1 MGTNQ
6 IARVSFGRDD
16 RGEGIRRPLPPG
28 GVSTTSRRSL
38 ILGFGLCAIIAAAV
52 AVGLTSSGH
61 GHSVARADVGRT
73 STASPPVAV
82 PAGATVV
89 TVGHAAISRAIA
101 SGFLGLSLEFPAIPA
116 YAGKDPGDV
125 DPALLQL
132 IRNLAPGQAPV
143 LRIGGD
149 STDWTWWPAP
159 HLARPDGVNY
169 TLTPGWVT
177 VAGALVRDLDAR
189 VILGI
194 DLEADSTRVASTEA
208 RALIAGLG
216 RAHVE
221 ALELGNEP
229 ELYGS
234 FIWDGSGHTGRP
246 RGYDFAGYSK
256 DIAGMVGALPH
267 VPIAGPATG
276 APKWFPDVGRFLAA
290 HRDVAVV
297 TLHRYPLQLC
307 FVSPAQPNY
316 PTIGNLLSAAASRGQ
331 ANSVAP
337 YVGISHSHGVPLRID
352 EMNTD
357 SCGASPAVSKSF
369 ASALWVLDALFEMAR
384 VGVDGVNIHSYPG
397 ATYELFTF
405 RRVDGRWRASV
416 EPEYYG
422 MLMFAQAVPPGSH
435 LLGLSWHQRAG
446 ERLRIWAT
454 RAPDGRIHV
463 VLINDGAKAQT
474 VVVRVPET
482 AGAGTLERLTARSLD
497 ATGGVTLGGQ
507 GFGSETSSGQL
518 AGRATVT
525 SMTPA
530 AGRYSFRLPGAS
542 AAMLTLT

>member
-1 MGTNQ
+1 M
-6 IARVSFGRDD
+6 GRDD
-16 RGEGIRRPLPPG
+16 RGEGIGRGLRSSDM
-28 GVSTTSRRSL
+28 STASRRWSL
-38 ILGFGLCAIIAAAV
+38 ALGLALGAIIAAAI
-52 AVGLTSSGH
+52 AVGLTSSGR
-61 GHSVARADVGRT
+61 GHSVAQADV
-73 STASPPVAV
+73 ASPTAGPPPAAV
-82 PAGATVV
+82 PAGATVI
-89 TVGHAAISRAIA
+89 TVGHAATGRAIA

-116 YAGKDPGDV
+116 YAGTDPGDV
-125 DPALLQL
+125 DPVLLQL
-132 IRNLAPGQAPV
+132 VRNLTPGQPPV

-169 TLTPGWVT
+169 TITPGWVA
-177 VAGALVRDLDAR
+177 VAGALVRDLGAR

-216 RAHVE
+216 RDRVE

-246 RGYDFAGYSK
+246 RGYDFAGYSR
-256 DIAGMVGALPH
+256 DIATMVRALPH

-276 APKWFPDVGRFLAA
+276 APKWFPDVGQFLAA
-290 HRDVAVV
+290 NRDVEMV

-307 FVSPAQPNY
+307 FVSRSEPNY
-316 PTIGNLLSAAASRGQ
+316 PTIGNLLSATASRGQ

-337 YVGISHSHGVPLRID
+337 YVGISHGHAVPLRID
-352 EMNTD
+352 EMNTN

-369 ASALWVLDALFEMAR
+369 ASALWVIDALFEMAR
-384 VGVDGVNIHSYPG
+384 VGVDGVNIHTYPG

-405 RRVDGRWRASV
+405 RRARGRWQASV

-422 MLMFAQAVPPGSH
+422 MLMFAQAAPPGSR
-435 LLGLSWHQRAG
+435 LLRLSWHQRAG
-446 ERLRIWAT
+446 ERLRAWAT
-454 RAPDGRIHV
+454 RAPDGRIRV
-463 VLINDGAKAQT
+463 VVINDGARAQT
-474 VVVRVPET
+474 VVVRASVT
-482 AGAGTLERLTARSLD
+482 GGTGTLERLTARSLG

-518 AGRATVT
+518 AGRPAIT
-525 SMTPA
+525 SVA
-530 AGRYSFRLPGAS
+530 AGAGRYSFRVPGAS
-542 AAMLTLT
+542 VALLTLT